1 MFALGST
8 LYLALFAPGA
18 AATATAERTAALTML
33 TVACGLLV
41 FVIP

>member
-1 MFALGST
+1 MVTLACT
-8 LYLALFAPGA
+8 LYLSLFAPGA
-18 AATATAERTAALTML
+18 GPTATAARTAALTML